1 MMVPPLSSLHRTPS
15 NRKPLLQSKQRRLAV
30 ITLRIPGSP
39 MPPLLLLLLLLA
51 LVADSYARPL
61 PEAAHAVT
69 APATK
74 WLLTW
79 SDEFEGSDI
88 NFCCKLT
95 KNISSVWK
103 NYNEGVRG

>member
-1 MMVPPLSSLHRTPS
+1 
-15 NRKPLLQSKQRRLAV
+15 
-30 ITLRIPGSP
+30 
-39 MPPLLLLLLLLA
+39 MPPLLLLLLLA

-61 PEAAHAVT
+61 PEAAHAVA

-88 NFCCKLT
+88 NARQAPYQH
-95 KNISSVWK
+95 SSPTQP
-103 NYNEGVRG
+103 